1 VSLQSA
7 VYVGHIRHRRRSPA
21 HAFTFPL
28 FMVYLDLAELDA
40 VFSLTRLW
48 GRSRFCPAQFRR
60 EDYLSRGG
68 LGLDES
74 VRNCVQ
80 EHLGFRPTGPVR
92 MLTHLRYF
100 GFIFNPVTFY
110 YCFDQADHIV
120 AIVAEITNTPWRER
134 HVYALDTGAASRN
147 RADDQ
152 LLRWRFDKDFHVS
165 PFLPMDMENDW
176 AFTPPGGKLV
186 VHMNLRDRRR
196 NKAFD
201 ATLLMRRREM
211 TPGLLRGMLVRYPL
225 MTARVIAKIHFEAL
239 KLWLKRAPVFRHP
252 GRRPSDPTA
261 NPALG
266 SPP

>member
-1 VSLQSA
+1 

-48 GRSRFCPAQFRR
+48 GRSRFRPARFCR
-60 EDYLSRGG
+60 EDYLSRDGQG
-68 LGLDES
+68 LEES
-74 VRNCVQ
+74 VRACVQ
-80 EHLGFRPTGPVR
+80 ERLGFRPTGPIR

-100 GFIFNPVTFY
+100 GYVFNPVTFY
-110 YCFDQADHIV
+110 YCFDRADHIA

-134 HVYALDTGAASRN
+134 HVYTLDPGAASGR
-147 RADDQ
+147 RADGRF
-152 LLRWRFDKDFHVS
+152 LRWRFDKAFHVS

-176 AFTPPGGKLV
+176 AFTRPGGRLF

-196 NKAFD
+196 NRAFD

-211 TPGLLRGMLVRYPL
+211 TPRLLRGMLLRYPL
-225 MTARVIAKIHFEAL
+225 MTAQVIAKIHFEAL
-239 KLWLKRAPVFRHP
+239 TLWLKRAPVFRHP
-252 GRRPSDPTA
+252 GRRPDGSTVG
-261 NPALG
+261 PALG
-266 SPP
+266 SQP